1 MKQRFFSAALLLA
14 FLLLSLPALAAE
26 MTVTDSLGREVTV
39 PASLERIIGSGSG
52 ALRLITYLQGHDRVV
67 AVDTADQKDPPI
79 GVLVSTRPYSIAN
92 PRFQELPIFGEFRGH
107 DSPELIAG
115 LSPQPQ
121 VILKVSPLA
130 GPHPDQ
136 LTAKTGIP
144 VVGFEYGNLTDK
156 KEDFYGTLRLMGSIL
171 GKEKRAETVISF
183 FEEHLAELARRTAD
197 IPEEDRPSCYIG
209 GVASRG
215 AHGFTS
221 TEPGYPPF
229 LHTNARNVAALDKDE
244 KTAAV
249 AQISK
254 EKLLEWN
261 PEVVFIDIS
270 TATAADEAS
279 ALRQLTSDPAL
290 ASLAAVRE
298 GRVWSVLPYNAYS
311 INYGSVLAN
320 GYFVGKTLYPD
331 RFEDVDP
338 AAKADEIY
346 TFLVGKP
353 VFAEINEGFSG
364 KVFAPLV
371 PGK

>member
-52 ALRLITYLQGHDRVV
+52 ALRLITYLQGQDKVV
-67 AVDTADQKDPPI
+67 AVDSAEQRVPSL

-92 PRFQELPIFGEFRGH
+92 PGFQELPVFGEFRGH

-156 KEDFYGTLRLMGSIL
+156 KEDFYGTLRLMGTIL
-171 GKEKRAETVISF
+171 GREERAEAVISF
-183 FEEHLAELARRTAD
+183 FEGHVAELAKRTAD
-197 IPEEDRPSCYIG
+197 IPEEDRPTCYIG
-209 GVASRG
+209 GVSSRG
-215 AHGFTS
+215 SHGFVS
-221 TEPGYPPF
+221 TEPDYPPF
-229 LHTNARNVAALDKDE
+229 IFTGARNAASGAGGKGSS
-244 KTAAV
+244 TV
-249 AQISK
+249 QVSK
-254 EKLLEWN
+254 EKLLEWD
-261 PEVVFIDIS
+261 PDIIFVDIS
-270 TATAADEAS
+270 TATAGDDANS
-279 ALRQLTSDPAL
+279 LHQLRDDPAL
-290 ASLAAVRE
+290 SALTAVRE
-298 GRVWSVLPYNAYS
+298 GRIWSVLPYNSYT

-320 GYFVGKTLYPD
+320 GYFVGKVLYPEK
-331 RFEDVDP
+331 FQDVDP
-338 AAKADEIY
+338 MTMADEIY

-353 VFAEINEGFSG
+353 VFAAMNEGFQG
-364 KVFAPLV
+364 RIFTRLN
-371 PGK
+371 PGE